1 MNVRTN
7 GHAKVTQPVWHLAW
21 PVREDGRK
29 RTSRLGGRHTAVTPA
44 ASEDGGSCE
53 MSMFGEDK
61 ESEYGHVKKVG
72 RPRARPRRAPD
83 PRPNPTIQIQISLTT
98 KNEPAP

>member
-1 MNVRTN
+1 
-7 GHAKVTQPVWHLAW
+7 
-21 PVREDGRK
+21 
-29 RTSRLGGRHTAVTPA
+29 
-44 ASEDGGSCE
+44 

-72 RPRARPRRAPD
+72 SPRARAA
-83 PRPNPTIQIQISLTT
+83 PRPRPATQPYIQIQISLTT

>member
-1 MNVRTN
+1 MT
-7 GHAKVTQPVWHLAW
+7 PV
-21 PVREDGRK
+21 
-29 RTSRLGGRHTAVTPA
+29 

-72 RPRARPRRAPD
+72 SPRARPRRAPD

>member
-7 GHAKVTQPVWHLAW
+7 GHAKVTQPVWHLAG
-21 PVREDGRK
+21 PRGREK
-29 RTSRLGGRHTAVTPA
+29 KNLAAPGGRHTAVTPA